1 MTFLSEESLA
11 RARIP
16 GYRVGVMLSMAPVS
30 AMAVGFLAMAGCSS
44 VSESWT
50 TRRDAST
57 ASNRMMLVRET
68 PDTLGYRRLIAK
80 SQESG
85 DLKIFIDQTGM
96 PDFLAEANNDDR
108 EYLIFYYL
116 KRHQAF
122 ACRTKGGI
130 GGGVEFSGP
139 YAMTPGEMKMLTEAK
154 KQADQVAAGG

>member
-1 MTFLSEESLA
+1 MTFLNQESLA
-11 RARIP
+11 RAVIP
-16 GYRVGVMLSMAPVS
+16 EYGVSVMLSVAPVV
-30 AMAVGFLAMAGCSS
+30 AMTVGFLALAGCGS

-57 ASNRMMLVRET
+57 ASNRMMLVRQT
-68 PDTLGYRRLIAK
+68 PDTLGYRRLMAK
-80 SQESG
+80 SQVSG

-122 ACRTKGGI
+122 ACRSKGGA
-130 GGGVEFSGP
+130 GGSVEFSGP
-139 YAMTPGEMKMLTEAK
+139 YAMTAGEHRMLTDAK
-154 KQADQVAAGG
+154 NQADRVAAGG

>member
-1 MTFLSEESLA
+1 MTFPSEDSLA
-11 RARIP
+11 RGRIP
-16 GYRVGVMLSMAPVS
+16 GYGVGVMLRVAPVVV
-30 AMAVGFLAMAGCSS
+30 MAVGFLALAGCGS

-68 PDTLGYRRLIAK
+68 PDTLGYRRLMAK

-85 DLKIFIDQTGM
+85 DLKIFIDQTGL

-122 ACRTKGGI
+122 ACRTKGG
-130 GGGVEFSGP
+130 GGVEFSGP
-139 YAMTPGEMKMLTEAK
+139 YAMTPGELKLLTEAK
-154 KQADQVAAGG
+154 KQADQMVAGG